1 MSKPQPKGNPMPL
14 TVLNGPI
21 IPAGESL
28 SNAVDCTAGTIVRL
42 TMPATW
48 NGGNI
53 TFAISS
59 DGGFFNDLFDH
70 DGREFTMKVTPGAAI
85 PLAFD
90 GLTRCMAHVKIR
102 SGTRDHPVVQD
113 AQRDFAIAIE
123 PDA

>member
-1 MSKPQPKGNPMPL
+1 MPL

-21 IPAGESL
+21 IRAGESL
-28 SNAVDCTAGTIVRL
+28 SDPVDCTAGTIVRL

-70 DGREFTMKVTPGAAI
+70 DGNEFTMRVTKGAAI

-102 SGTRDHPVVQD
+102 SGTRDHPVVQEQ
-113 AQRDFAIAIE
+113 QRDFAIAIE

>member
-1 MSKPQPKGNPMPL
+1 MPL

-28 SNAVDCTAGTIVRL
+28 SNSVDCTGGKIVRL
-42 TMPATW
+42 TMPAGW

-59 DGGFFNDLFDH
+59 DGQGFNDLFSP
-70 DGREFTMKVTPGAAI
+70 DGTEFTMHVTPGAAI
-85 PLAFD
+85 PMVFD

-102 SGTRDHPVVQD
+102 SGTRDHPVIQEQ
-113 AQRDFAIAIE
+113 QRDFAIAIE
-123 PDA
+123 PDAGP

>member
-1 MSKPQPKGNPMPL
+1 MPL

-28 SNAVDCTAGTIVRL
+28 SNSVDCTAGSIVRL
-42 TMPATW
+42 TMPAGW

-59 DGGFFNDLFDH
+59 DDGGYNDLFTH
-70 DGREFTMKVTPGAAI
+70 DGREFTMVVTPGAAI
-85 PLAFD
+85 PIAFD
-90 GLTRCMAHVKIR
+90 GLTRCMAYVKIR

-123 PDA
+123 PD